1 MTFQA
6 IAPLLRLVLCL
17 LPRSCALWLG
27 RHVGILVYVLD
38 RKRRRAAKA
47 NVVHTLAAGD
57 SYSRV
62 ARLARQS
69 FAYLGAR
76 TVESFRVEKYHRADR
91 RFYFVVRGKHNLNE
105 AFARR
110 KGVIFLTSQLGYS
123 ELVGEALKAGGYEH
137 THVEVLGAASPLGE
151 MIGPVRCQTGRV
163 VAQRQDAKRDLVVR
177 LQKNAALWIPVDRLG
192 DGHQA
197 YVEFLGRPA
206 AANTFPAELAL
217 ATDAAVV
224 PTFVL
229 LDGYGPGYGR
239 YALTC
244 DKPVNLTKTTDPQA
258 DALSNTSAFCQTI
271 ERVVRKHPS
280 QWPWVY
286 DRWKPPQSEL
296 VRKPF
301 RNVKRILIRMPN
313 WLGDVVMSLP
323 AARHIRRLF
332 PHAWIACLIKENMA
346 EIPRNS
352 GDFDAVFGY
361 EAKSGMRAIFQKAKM
376 TRSLRRAFFDLV
388 VLFTNSFE
396 SALCVHGAG
405 IPLRVGYKAD
415 GRGFLL
421 THALRR
427 RPEPIHQIQE
437 YLHLCRYLG
446 KAEVTEA
453 PQVRISPSDQ
463 RWAGDFI
470 RSIGLFPDCLLVG
483 FCPGAAYGP
492 AKMWLG
498 GRLIELARRLAE
510 AYSARFLI
518 LGGKN
523 DLEPCSTVADG
534 IGPNAI
540 DLCGKTTI
548 RELAALLGRCA
559 LVIANDSG
567 PLHLAAAIGI
577 PTIGIFG
584 PTDPQRSAPP
594 ANCTVISKSVQCSPC
609 YKRECPTDLLC
620 MTSVSVEEVYREASA
635 TLASRGAGF
644 SQMTTRDEI
653 P

>member
-1 MTFQA
+1 MTFQT
-6 IAPLLRLVLCL
+6 IAPLLRVFLCL
-17 LPRSCALWLG
+17 LPRPSALRLG
-27 RHVGILVYVLD
+27 RYAGILVYVLD

-47 NVVHTLAAGD
+47 NLVHTLAAGD

-69 FAYLGAR
+69 FAYLGTRA
-76 TVESFRVEKYHRADR
+76 VESFRVERYHRTDR
-91 RFYFVVRGKHNLNE
+91 SFHFVVRGKANLKE
-105 AFARR
+105 AFARG
-110 KGVIFLTSQLGYS
+110 KGVIFLTSQLGYP
-123 ELVGEALKAGGYEH
+123 ELVGVALKAAGYEP
-137 THVEVLGAASPLGE
+137 THVEVLGGEAPLRE
-151 MIGPVRCQTGRV
+151 MSGRVRCQARQV
-163 VAQRQDAKRDLVVR
+163 VAQSQEAKGDLVAR
-177 LQKNAALWIPVDRLG
+177 LQKNAALCIALDRVG
-192 DGHQA
+192 DADQA

-217 ATDAAVV
+217 AADAAVV

-229 LDGYGPGYGR
+229 LDEYGR
-239 YALTC
+239 YGLTC
-244 DKPVNLTKTTDPQA
+244 DKPVNLTKTSEPLA
-258 DALSNTSAFCQTI
+258 DVLSNVSSFCGAVAR
-271 ERVVRKHPS
+271 EVKMHPF

-286 DRWKPPQSEL
+286 DRWKPPQNEL
-296 VRKPF
+296 IRKPF

-323 AARHIRRLF
+323 AARYIRRLF
-332 PHAWIACLIKENMA
+332 PHAWIACLIRENMA
-346 EIPRNS
+346 EIPRGS

-361 EAKSGMRAIFQKAKM
+361 EHKSGMRAIFQKAEM
-376 TRSLRRAFFDLV
+376 IRSLRRAFFDLAV
-388 VLFTNSFE
+388 VFTNSFE
-396 SALCVHGAG
+396 SALWVYAAA

-415 GRGFLL
+415 ARGFLL

-427 RPEPIHQIQE
+427 RPEPIHQIRE
-437 YLHLCRYLG
+437 YLRLCHYLG
-446 KAEVTEA
+446 KAEVAEA

-463 RWAGDFI
+463 RWAEDFL
-470 RSIGLFPDCLLVG
+470 RSIGLFPECLLVG

-523 DLEPCSTVADG
+523 DLQACSTVADG
-534 IGPNAI
+534 VGPDAM

-548 RELAALLGRCA
+548 RELAALLSRCS
-559 LVIANDSG
+559 LVVANDSG
-567 PLHLAAAIGI
+567 PLHFAAAIGI

-594 ANCTVISKSVQCSPC
+594 ANCTVIRKSVQCSPC

-620 MTSVSVEEVYREASA
+620 MTSVSVEEVYREAA
-635 TLASRGAGF
+635 AILASRGAGF
-644 SQMTTRDEI
+644 SQATTRDELL
-653 P
+653 

>member
-1 MTFQA
+1 MMFQT
-6 IAPLLRLVLCL
+6 IVPLLRLVLCL
-17 LPRSCALWLG
+17 LPRSCAVWLG

-47 NVVHTLAAGD
+47 NLVHTLAAGD

-69 FAYLGAR
+69 FAYLGTR
-76 TVESFRVEKYHRADR
+76 TVESFRVEKYRRPNR
-91 RFYFVVRGKHNLNE
+91 RFHFVVHGKANLKE
-105 AFARR
+105 AFARG
-110 KGVIFLTSQLGYS
+110 KGVIFLTSQLGYP
-123 ELVGEALKAGGYEH
+123 ELVEVALKAAGYEH
-137 THVEVLGAASPLGE
+137 TPVHAPPVPPAPRPPTPDPSAVRYLQRNRALCIPLD
-151 MIGPVRCQTGRV
+151 RV
-163 VAQRQDAKRDLVVR
+163 
-177 LQKNAALWIPVDRLG
+177 G
-192 DGHQA
+192 DGDQA

-206 AANTFPAELAL
+206 AANTLPAEVAL

-224 PTFVL
+224 PTFLL
-229 LDGYGPGYGR
+229 LDKHSR
-239 YALTC
+239 YVLTC
-244 DKPVNLTKTTDPQA
+244 HKPVNLTKTTDPQA
-258 DALSNTSAFCQTI
+258 DALSNTSAFCRAI
-271 ERVVRKHPS
+271 ERVVKEHPS

-286 DRWKPPQSEL
+286 DRWTPPRSEL
-296 VRKPF
+296 VRNPF

-323 AARHIRRLF
+323 AVRYIRRLF
-332 PHAWIACLIKENMA
+332 PHAWISCLIKENMA

-352 GDFDAVFGY
+352 GDFDAVIGY
-361 EAKSGMRAIFQKAKM
+361 EHESGIRAIFQKAKM
-376 TRSLRRAFFDLV
+376 IRFLRRTFFDLA

-396 SALCVHGAG
+396 SALWVHRAG

-415 GRGFLL
+415 ARGFLL

-427 RPEPIHQIQE
+427 KPEPIHQIQE
-437 YLHLCRYLG
+437 YLRLCRYLG

-453 PQVRISPSDQ
+453 PQVRISSSDQ
-463 RWAGDFI
+463 RWAGDFL
-470 RSIGLFPDCLLVG
+470 RSISLFPDCLLVG

-492 AKMWLG
+492 AKMWLA

-510 AYSARFLI
+510 SYSARFLI

-534 IGPNAI
+534 IGPDAI

-548 RELAALLGRCA
+548 RELAALLSRCS
-559 LVIANDSG
+559 LVVANDSG

-609 YKRECPTDLLC
+609 YRRECPTDLLC
-620 MTSVSVEEVYREASA
+620 MTSVSVEEVYREAA
-635 TLASRGAGF
+635 AILASCGGGF
-644 SQMTTRDEI
+644 SVLTGGDEI
-653 P
+653 L